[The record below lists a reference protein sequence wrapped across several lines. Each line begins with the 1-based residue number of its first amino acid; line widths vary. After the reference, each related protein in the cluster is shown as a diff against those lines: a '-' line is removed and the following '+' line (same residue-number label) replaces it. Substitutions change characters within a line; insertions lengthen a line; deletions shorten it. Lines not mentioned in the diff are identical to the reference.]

1 MLRFPPE
8 PLACAAGCEVAP
20 SVVVIGGREAGP
32 VVAGRV
38 GGGSFE
44 SEAPRRWEIST
55 LTVLMARAVTADVP
69 ATSSEYPYPEML
81 LEFSLLS
88 YRQRRGDNWRPKL
101 EEQC

>member
-1 MLRFPPE
+1 MLRFPPV
-8 PLACAAGCEVAP
+8 PLVCAVGYGGTL
-20 SVVVIGGREAGP
+20 STVIIAGREAGL
-32 VVAGRV
+32 VVDGLAG

-81 LEFSLLS
+81 L
-88 YRQRRGDNWRPKL
+88 
-101 EEQC
+101 

>member
-8 PLACAAGCEVAP
+8 LPVCAVGYEGTL
-20 SVVVIGGREAGP
+20 SVVAIAGKEAGL
-32 VVAGRV
+32 VVAGLDAG

-69 ATSSEYPYPEML
+69 ATSSEYPYPEIL
-81 LEFSLLS
+81 L
-88 YRQRRGDNWRPKL
+88 
-101 EEQC
+101 

>member
-8 PLACAAGCEVAP
+8 LPVCAVGYEGTL
-20 SVVVIGGREAGP
+20 SVVVIAGKEAGL
-32 VVAGRV
+32 VVAGLDAG

-69 ATSSEYPYPEML
+69 ATSSEYPYPEIL
-81 LEFSLLS
+81 L
-88 YRQRRGDNWRPKL
+88 
-101 EEQC
+101 